1 MTNRPESPTS
11 VVLCD
16 DHRILTQGLTAI
28 LDEEPDISVVAVAA
42 TVAELVDMVN
52 RHRPEVVLVDY
63 QLPDGDGVTAT
74 RTLKQTHPTLQVVML
89 TAYGDEKVLLAAIE
103 AGCSGFVTKQSAA
116 IAIAGAIR
124 QAAAGDAVINTATL
138 HQLLP
143 YLKPTSRGLGTDL
156 TARELEVLEL
166 LADGASGR
174 VIAQRLYLSF
184 NTVRNHA
191 QSVLDKLGVHSRLEA
206 VAVAL
211 QEGII
216 ERSRSSTP
224 TGRA

>member
-1 MTNRPESPTS
+1 MTAAPDTPTN

-28 LDEEPDISVVAVAA
+28 LDAEPDIHVVGVAA
-42 TVAELVDMVN
+42 TVAELVDAVN
-52 RHRPEVVLVDY
+52 RHRPDVVMVDY

-74 RTLKQTHPTLQVVML
+74 RTLKQSHPKLEVVML
-89 TAYGDEKVLLAAIE
+89 TAYGDEKILVAAVE
-103 AGCSGFVTKQSAA
+103 AGCSGFVTKHNAA
-116 IAIAGAIR
+116 TAVAAAIR
-124 QAAAGDAVINTATL
+124 QAAAGDAVISTAML
-138 HQLLP
+138 RQLLP
-143 YLKPTSRGLGTDL
+143 QLKRTSRGLGTDL
-156 TARELEVLEL
+156 TARELEILEL

-174 VIAQRLYLSF
+174 VIAERLYLSF

-191 QSVLDKLGVHSRLEA
+191 QSILDKLAVHSRLEA
-206 VAVAL
+206 VAVAV

-216 ERSRSSTP
+216 ERSRQSAP